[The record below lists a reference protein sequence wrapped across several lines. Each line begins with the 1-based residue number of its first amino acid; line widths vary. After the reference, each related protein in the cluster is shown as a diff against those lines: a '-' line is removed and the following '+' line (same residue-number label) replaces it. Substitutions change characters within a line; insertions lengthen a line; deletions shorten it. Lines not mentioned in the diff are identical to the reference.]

1 METILFPASNLK
13 MFCSSCGQNCPLEAK
28 YCHKCGDLLKHNVTE
43 GAGSVDEGSKKDERG
58 SKPGLLTFAQFRARK
73 EEDRSKHFKKKPGKK
88 LKLDRKGN
96 ADCQTKIN
104 IGVMIMK
111 DGRLSIKRGYSL
123 PINVAPNITSED
135 LLEKA
140 VEKHSRFH
148 KDVVQSNKKAFYQL
162 LYADKNKVNT
172 LPGSDEPF
180 TLERYKEEI
189 DKPYSR
195 ITFYLCSS
203 SDYFDSV
210 LGDFDLDS
218 DSDGPSE
225 KTPEFPP
232 IPSNSNGNSNSNSVE
247 NQAQTNFVQS
257 STTSPSPNQEQGEHR
272 MTWLAVQEQSD
283 LFEKDLQCPVFE
295 TKPVAALTPEAS
307 VQNKEE
313 EQERLMSC
321 PICFSL
327 HPVEQIEEHADNCS
341 MWLLDDTND
350 QCDIPDPS
358 PTLSCNAE
366 PATAQA
372 LTGYQQKKVLGEQIA
387 ALSAQLLSTDVK
399 RITIRR
405 KFMWQDF
412 KSAMSTKI
420 QPKSTLKVV
429 FSGEPAVDDG
439 GPRRELFSG
448 K

>member
-1 METILFPASNLK
+1 
-13 MFCSSCGQNCPLEAK
+13 
-28 YCHKCGDLLKHNVTE
+28 
-43 GAGSVDEGSKKDERG
+43 
-58 SKPGLLTFAQFRARK
+58 
-73 EEDRSKHFKKKPGKK
+73 
-88 LKLDRKGN
+88 
-96 ADCQTKIN
+96 
-104 IGVMIMK
+104 MIMK

-123 PINVAPNITSED
+123 PINVTPNITSED

-162 LYADKNKVNT
+162 LYADKNKVST

-180 TLERYKEEI
+180 TLKRYKEEI

-195 ITFYLCSS
+195 ITFYVCSS

-218 DSDGPSE
+218 DSDEPSE

-232 IPSNSNGNSNSNSVE
+232 IPSNSNGNNNSVE

-272 MTWLAVQEQSD
+272 MAWSAVQEQSD
-283 LFEKDLQCPVFE
+283 LFEKDLLSPVFE
-295 TKPVAALTPEAS
+295 TKPVTALTTEAS

-358 PTLSCNAE
+358 PTLSGNAE

-399 RITIRR
+399 RITIQR
-405 KFMWQDF
+405 KFLWQDF
-412 KSAMSTKI
+412 KSALSMKI